1 MESLKKLVKIN
12 YEISDLSCDGDQAC
26 GLNINK
32 KEEQDAEVAL
42 DQLLTLMGNNEQ
54 YEREDIETLKL

>member
-42 DQLLTLMGNNEQ
+42 DPLLILMGNNEQ
-54 YEREDIETLKL
+54 